1 MKKYGYVRVSTM
13 EQNIDRQIKNI
24 KDQHPEAIIIQ
35 DEFTGTK
42 MDRPNWS
49 KLYPKLKKGDQV
61 IFDSVSRMSR
71 DAEEGFRVYQELYDR
86 GCELVF
92 LKEPHI
98 NTASYREALKGSLKV
113 SVKSG
118 DQDTDELISGIM
130 AAVNKF
136 MMAKV
141 KSDIKKAFEQSQKEV
156 DDLRQRV
163 KEGMA
168 VTAENNERLILK
180 YGSEEEARKSPE
192 WREIGRSEG
201 DKLNV
206 KKAEPI
212 MALIRRYSRDFDGT
226 LNDRELL
233 GVLSTQTVKI
243 PTKKRSGKVEERE
256 ISAKLS
262 RNTLY
267 KYKKQMKES
276 V

>member
-1 MKKYGYVRVSTM
+1 M
-13 EQNIDRQIKNI
+13 
-24 KDQHPEAIIIQ
+24 
-35 DEFTGTK
+35 
-42 MDRPNWS
+42 
-49 KLYPKLKKGDQV
+49 
-61 IFDSVSRMSR
+61 
-71 DAEEGFRVYQELYDR
+71 
-86 GCELVF
+86 GCELIF

-118 DQDTDELISGIM
+118 DQATDELVNGIM
-130 AAVNKF
+130 TALNKF

-141 KSDIKKAFEQSQKEV
+141 KDDIKRAFEQSQAET
-156 DDLRQRV
+156 DFRAQRV
-163 KEGMA
+163 TEGI
-168 VTAENNERLILK
+168 AEAKKKNERLILM
-180 YGSEEEARKSPE
+180 YGEEGARKRPE
-192 WREIGRSEG
+192 WSEIGRSDG

-212 MALIRRYSRDFDGT
+212 MDLIRKYSRDFDGT

-243 PTKKRSGKVEERE
+243 PNKKRSGKVEERE